1 MKYFWEIC
9 SFIFIL
15 FIIIE
20 RQACHPCKDVIVT
33 KVQRDTVW
41 KFIPLRSIQY
51 ITLHDTVYI
60 TKYIWR
66 LKPYQKDSIIK
77 EHLTPQLAT
86 REFEDDTIKIVIS
99 DTIEQNRITGEQM
112 AYKIKIPFTTIEA
125 PKKKKNKIF
134 LGLGAVGNNNQ
145 VFISPEAM
153 LLTKKDNY
161 LKLGYDPVNRAAG
174 FSFGFKIGKH
184 E

>member
-9 SFIFIL
+9 AFLFLL

-20 RQACHPCKDVIVT
+20 RQACHPCKDKTVT
-33 KVQRDTVW
+33 KIQRDTVW
-41 KFIPLRSIQY
+41 KYVPLKSIQY
-51 ITLHDTVYI
+51 VTLYDTVYI

-77 EHLTPQLAT
+77 EHLTPALVN
-86 REFEDDTIKIVIS
+86 REFEDDTIKIFIS
-99 DTIEQNRITGEQM
+99 DTIYQNKIKDEVL
-112 AYKIKIPFTTIEA
+112 AYKLKIPFTTIIP
-125 PKKKKNKIF
+125 PKKPRNKIF
-134 LGLGAVGNNNQ
+134 IGLGAVGNNNQ
-145 VFISPEAM
+145 LFISPEAM
-153 LLTKKDNY
+153 LLTKKENY